1 MDIVTQT
8 YELAVED
15 ARKQFGRDPNLVAL
29 LDSPIDRDELERF
42 LICFSA
48 LGVQM
53 TRPVEHWIARAGERC
68 IDLGLPQLGAALKAH
83 ARHEADHHLMMIED
97 VRVLVERRN
106 RRLGSDL
113 SADALVTL
121 PATPG
126 VQSYAKLHE
135 DVIAGPAPFAQL
147 AIEYEIE
154 RLSVGF
160 GGRFLRICVDRLGKD
175 ALRGMSFLEEHV
187 ALDVGHTK
195 LNQAELGKLLAAHP
209 GFVPDLAAAG
219 RSALVAY
226 ASFLGDC
233 FDLARK
239 LEHAQ
244 PRPAFA

>member
-1 MDIVTQT
+1 MDILEQS

-15 ARKQFGRDPNLVAL
+15 ARRQFARDPNLVAL
-29 LDSPIDRDELERF
+29 LDSPIERDELERF

-53 TRPVEHWIARAGERC
+53 TQPVEHWIARAGQRC
-68 IDLGLPQLGAALKAH
+68 IDLGLAQLGAALKAH
-83 ARHEADHHLMMIED
+83 ARHEADHHLMMVED

-106 RRLGSDL
+106 SRLGSDL
-113 SADALVTL
+113 SADALVAR

-126 VQSYAKLHE
+126 IQSYVKLHE

-160 GGRFLRICVDRLGKD
+160 GGRFVRICVDRLGKE
-175 ALRGMSFLEEHV
+175 ALRGMSFLQEHV

-209 GFVPDLAAAG
+209 DFVADLAAAG
-219 RSALVAY
+219 RSALGAY

-233 FDLARK
+233 FGVARE
-239 LEHAQ
+239 LEQAR
-244 PRPAFA
+244 PRSAFA